1 MIFEIYVGEP
11 QRVRGEKLQG
21 GFPSLANFGV
31 PRVERSGE
39 AALQEGFPTEAT
51 AEPEGRWALPTTSRF
66 WWAVPT
72 LHYYTT

>member
-1 MIFEIYVGEP
+1 M
-11 QRVRGEKLQG
+11 RGEKLQG

-51 AEPEGRWALPTTSRF
+51 AEPEGRWALPTNAKMDPISQ
-66 WWAVPT
+66 WWAMPT
-72 LHYYTT
+72 LQK